1 MARFLISRSLGALVV
16 LLALVATSFVLYK
29 LSPVDPAR
37 VLVGVKASNSSYE
50 AARHR
55 LGLDKSLV
63 VQYADYLGDVV
74 RGNLQRS
81 QTTGQPVTTDLR
93 HYLPATLELVGVAF
107 LIAIV
112 MGTLFG
118 LATAANWRGSGVIR
132 ALMVGAASLP
142 VFLTALLGLLWLFHS
157 LNWVPSGGRIGATTT
172 NGPTNFLL
180 IDTLLAG
187 RPDLFVDALWHLAL
201 PATCLALGPAVAIGR
216 VLRGS
221 LTGTL
226 RADWIRTARAKG
238 LRERAVLWRHAIRN
252 SLNPVLSIGGV
263 QVAYLL
269 GGTVVIESIFAWPG
283 VGLYLSQAINNA
295 DYPAVT
301 GTTLVLGAAY
311 VLATVAVDVLQAW
324 ADPRI
329 RL

>member
-1 MARFLISRSLGALVV
+1 MARFLLSRSLGALVV
-16 LLALVATSFVLYK
+16 LLALVATTFVLYK
-29 LSPVDPAR
+29 MSPVDPAR

-50 AARHR
+50 AARQR
-55 LGLDKSLV
+55 LGLDDPLP
-63 VQYADYLGDVV
+63 VQYADYLGDVL
-74 RGNLQRS
+74 RGDLRQS
-81 QTTGQPVTTDLR
+81 QTTGEPVTSDLR
-93 HYLPATLELVGVAF
+93 EYLPATLELVTVAF
-107 LIAIV
+107 LLAIL
-112 MGTLFG
+112 MGTVFG
-118 LATAANWRGSGVIR
+118 LATAARWRGGSVIR
-132 ALMVGAASLP
+132 AAMVGAAALP
-142 VFLTALLGLLWLFHS
+142 VFLTALLGLLWLYRS
-157 LNWVPSGGRIGATTT
+157 LHWVPSGGRIGTTTT
-172 NGPTNFLL
+172 NGPTGFLL

-187 RPDLFVDALWHLAL
+187 RPDLFGSALWHLAL

-216 VLRGS
+216 VLRSS

-238 LRERAVLWRHAIRN
+238 LSERTVLRRHAIRN

-269 GGTVVIESIFAWPG
+269 GGTVVIESIFTWPG
-283 VGLYLSQAINNA
+283 VGLYLSQAITNA
-295 DYPAVT
+295 DYAAIT

-311 VLATVAVDVLQAW
+311 VLANVAVDVLQAW